1 MNKQQITDISVAN
14 FFRGSRWDF
23 KKYPK
28 EEVAEHFSRKKV
40 TVMDL
45 SSIDGTQL
53 YYDIRDFLVC
63 VMTNGEPY
71 TYKSNAFPSLF
82 YLVEFMQM
90 YGYENFACIDDV
102 KKADEEWLNFWSET
116 KKRVYVDDY
125 RRVIP
130 NIVFYL
136 QEFRDKRVGLDR
148 DLWRVKDLHIN
159 AERINLAKENNS
171 LNFYSI
177 KNVPN
182 REIIKIWFKYLVG
195 GTELAY
201 STILNY
207 LTRCRQFSNY
217 LGNKSILDVTNDDI
231 QNYKKDNAL
240 TTYVNNHLLRCLQ
253 DMYTYLTAKNI
264 YNNSLPITKP
274 DFMKENYKY
283 LYKSVPE
290 STIMEIFK
298 HLHKLQDTHCLIFL
312 VNLFTGIRISDICLL
327 KKDCLMENNL
337 GYFIFHSVQ
346 KMQNSGGIPISKELY
361 DLLQKRIKSLPI
373 ECEYVFYSIKDN
385 TRPMLASSYVKYMK
399 KIMKEWGIKLPD
411 GTDYEF
417 GTHAYR
423 HTIATQLYKMGMP
436 SSLIQL
442 GILHHKEINM
452 SRCYID
458 NTAEMQ
464 LESLTE
470 KGINSK
476 SENTPLVMDGNTAL
490 SNGYCNM
497 PLAVSCPNASACLNC
512 EYFRTSVEFLDV
524 HEKHLEALEEKLVYY
539 KSNGYTTNEAFA
551 EKEKAQ
557 LVKIIAKLKEI
568 KGDDADATNIKTT
581 T

>member
-1 MNKQQITDISVAN
+1 MNKQQITDITIAT

-28 EEVAEHFSRKKV
+28 EEVAKYFSRKHV

-45 SSIDGTQL
+45 SSIEGTQL

-71 TYKSNAFPSLF
+71 TYKSKAFPSLF

-102 KKADEEWLNFWSET
+102 KKANEEWIHFWSET
-116 KKRVYVDDY
+116 KKRVYVHDY
-125 RRVIP
+125 CKVIS

-159 AERINLAKENNS
+159 PERINQAAEQVS
-171 LNFYSI
+171 LNFYTI
-177 KNVPN
+177 ENVPN
-182 REIIKIWFKYLVG
+182 REIIKTWFKYLLS

-201 STILNY
+201 GTISSC
-207 LTRCRQFSNY
+207 LTQCRHFSNF
-217 LGNKSILDVTNDDI
+217 LGSKSLLDVTNDDI
-231 QNYKKDNAL
+231 QDYKKSHSLSANS
-240 TTYVNNHLLRCLQ
+240 NNRLVGYLFQ
-253 DMYTYLTAKNI
+253 MYTYLTAKEI
-264 YNNSLPITKP
+264 YKNTLPITKL
-274 DFMKENYKY
+274 DFVKEEYNHV
-283 LYKSVPE
+283 YKSVPE
-290 STIMEIFK
+290 LTILEVFK
-298 HLHKLQDTHCLIFL
+298 HLHKLSETYRLIYL
-312 VNLFTGIRISDICLL
+312 VNLFTGIRISDICQL
-327 KKDCLMENNL
+327 KRDCLFHNEL
-337 GYFIFHSVQ
+337 GYFLFHSVQ
-346 KMQNSGGIPISKELY
+346 KMQNSGGIPIAKELY
-361 DLLQKRIKSLPI
+361 DLLQERIKNLPDG
-373 ECEYVFYSIKDN
+373 CEYIFYSPTN
-385 TRPMLASSYVKYMK
+385 NMRPITSSSYVKYMK
-399 KIMKEWGIKLPD
+399 QKIKEWGIKLPD

-557 LVKIIAKLKEI
+557 LVNIIAKLKEI